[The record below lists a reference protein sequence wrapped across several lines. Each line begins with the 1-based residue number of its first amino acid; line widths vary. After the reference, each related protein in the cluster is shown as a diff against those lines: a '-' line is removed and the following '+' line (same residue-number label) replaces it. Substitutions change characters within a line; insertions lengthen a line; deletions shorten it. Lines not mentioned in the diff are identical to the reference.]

1 MVKNEI
7 FFKNG
12 EFFEDEIMSIYNSI
26 IEEIEGEDVGYYD
39 LVKNENIES
48 IKSFSKELQNIKN
61 VVVIGIGG
69 SSLGT
74 KAIDTL
80 LCHTE
85 NRNDKNLIF
94 FENVDPIEIEK
105 NIKNLEL
112 EESFFIV
119 ISKSGGTIETTSHL
133 KFLLKHFNLSLESE
147 KFREHFC
154 FITDCGSPLDK
165 LGEDLLVKRFYIPL
179 NVGGRFSVLSAV
191 GLLPLSLLGY
201 DIDKLLAGADALK
214 ESFINHDEHKMCE
227 KALFYA
233 KYSELRAINVLFS
246 YSSSF
251 KDFNDWFVQLWA
263 ESLGK
268 IDFDGNSVGLTPI
281 GLIGS
286 IDQHSFLQLI
296 IEGVKDKNVTLIKVK
311 NFGVNLSIPDI
322 SLPNLEKTDFINS
335 HTFETLINAQ
345 CDATLQSLIDQEVNV
360 DLITIDSLDEK
371 SVGHMIFYYE
381 LLTSMVGVKLN
392 IDTYNQP
399 GVELGKVILQKKFEN

>member
-1 MVKNEI
+1 MVKSEI
-7 FFKNG
+7 FFQNG
-12 EFFEDEIMSIYNSI
+12 EFFEDEIKWVYNSI

-48 IKSFSKELQNIKN
+48 IKSFSKELQGVKN

-80 LCHTE
+80 LCHTK

-105 NIKNLEL
+105 NLKNLEL
-112 EESFFIV
+112 ESSFFIV

-133 KFLLKHFNLSLESE
+133 KFLLKHFDISLVSE

-154 FITDCGSPLDK
+154 FITDSGSPLDK
-165 LGEDLLVKRFYIPL
+165 LGEDLSVKRFHIPL

-214 ESFINHDEHKMCE
+214 ESFIAEDEYELCQ

-233 KYSELRAINVLFS
+233 KNAGDKPINVLFS

-311 NFGVNLSIPDI
+311 DFETDIAIPNI
-322 SLPNLEKTDFINS
+322 SLPHLQKVDFINNN
-335 HTFETLINAQ
+335 TFQTLINAQ
-345 CDATLQSLIDQEVNV
+345 CDATIQSLVDQSINV
-360 DLITIDSLDEK
+360 DLITIDNLDEK
-371 SVGHMIFYYE
+371 SAGYMIFYYE
-381 LLTSMVGVKLN
+381 LLTSLVGAKLN
-392 IDTYNQP
+392 INTYNQP
-399 GVELGKVILQKKFEN
+399 GVEFGKVILQKKFEN